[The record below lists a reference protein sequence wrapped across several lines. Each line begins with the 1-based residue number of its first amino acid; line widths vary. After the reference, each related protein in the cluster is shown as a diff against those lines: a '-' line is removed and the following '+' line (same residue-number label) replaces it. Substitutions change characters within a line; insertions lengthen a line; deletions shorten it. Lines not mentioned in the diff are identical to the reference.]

1 VNDSDPLWFKDAVIY
16 QVHVKAFYD
25 ANDDGIGDFA
35 GLTQKLDYI
44 KNLGATCIW
53 LLPFFPSPMRDDGYD
68 IADYRAINPAYGTMH
83 DFRAFVKAAHE
94 RGIRVLIELVI
105 NHTSDQHAWFQRARR
120 ARKGSVWRDFYV
132 WSDSDK
138 KYEGTRIIF
147 TDTETSNWTWD
158 PVAGEYYWHRF
169 FSHQPDLNFDNPRV
183 IEAITN
189 VMRYWLDTGVDGLR
203 LDAVPYLC
211 EREGTS
217 CENLPETHAV
227 IKIMRAVLD
236 NEYHDKVFL
245 AEANQWPEDVRQYFG
260 DGDEC
265 HMAFHFPLM
274 PRMFMAIAEED
285 RYPIIDIMRQTPEI
299 PDNCQWAIFL
309 RNHDEMTLE
318 MVTDRERDSMY
329 RIYASEP
336 RARINVGIR
345 RRLAPLMENDRRRI
359 ELLTGL
365 LLSMPGT
372 PIIYYG
378 DEIGMGDNIYLS
390 DRDGVRTPMQ
400 WSIDRN
406 GGFSRSDPAR
416 LFLPPIMDPV
426 YGYQSVN
433 VEAQGR
439 SPGSLINWMRK
450 LIAVRQ
456 GYRTFG
462 RGKLTFLKPSNR
474 KVIAYTRTLDGEAVL
489 CVANLARSA
498 QQVALDLS
506 DFKGRVPVE
515 MVGWSSFATIGS
527 ERYVITLPGHG
538 FYWFLLSETAQAPT
552 WGSEHPEQL
561 PELTTLVLPR
571 EAVMSQLGGKALEVF
586 ENDVMPAYLPKQRWF
601 SDKDAAISS
610 ARLIDTGRF
619 EHGGVNCFLTI
630 VDAASNYFVPLAI
643 ADESARGEDRPASLE
658 RATLAKTRTG
668 PRSGFLFDGMA
679 SDAFVLGLFDLVRKR
694 GTVRAARSGAFIAT
708 PTDALL
714 ALDFPNEPRVRRMDV
729 EQSNTSVVIDER
741 IALKA
746 YRKIHPGPQPELEI
760 ARFLASVG
768 YANTPPLYGFVE
780 YVPERG
786 EPTALA
792 IVQQFVESQGDAWAS
807 TLAYLERF
815 FDRRKDMHAHDSL
828 ASVPGNTVDAHDY
841 HEIFLIRARTL
852 GIRTAEMHR
861 AFSTPTEDPDF
872 APEPVT
878 QADLDAWVAQARA
891 SALKALDT
899 LEREREKVPADLRDF
914 ADSLLA
920 SRDELFE
927 RLTLPPTGEIDAL
940 KTRYHGDYHLGQVLV
955 VADDFMIVDFEG
967 EPGRSLVERRR
978 KSSPL
983 RDVAGMLRSIN
994 YASVAGMRGATSDR
1008 AEDTSALQP
1017 LAHDWER
1024 RSVEAFLAGYRE
1036 RIAGTRSYPS
1046 DPDVAQRLL
1055 DLFVLEKA
1063 FYEMSY
1069 ELANRPAWVRI
1080 PLEGI
1085 RGILAPESATEAEP
1099 AGAR

>member
-1 VNDSDPLWFKDAVIY
+1 MNDTDPLWFKDAVIY

-25 ANDDGIGDFA
+25 ANDDGMGDFA

-83 DFRAFVKAAHE
+83 DFKAFVKAAHD

-132 WSDSDK
+132 WSDTDK
-138 KYEGTRIIF
+138 KYAGTRIIF

-158 PVAGEYYWHRF
+158 GVAGQYYWHRF

-183 IEAITN
+183 IEAILN
-189 VMRYWLDTGVDGLR
+189 VMRYWLDMGVDGLR

-211 EREGTS
+211 EREGTTN
-217 CENLPETHAV
+217 ENLPETHGV

-236 NEYHDKVFL
+236 SEYEGKVFL

-299 PDNCQWAIFL
+299 PENCQWAIFL

-345 RRLAPLMENDRRRI
+345 RRLAPLMENDRRRV

-365 LLSMPGT
+365 LMSMPGT
-372 PIIYYG
+372 PIVYYG

-450 LIAVRQ
+450 LISVRQ
-456 GYRTFG
+456 GYKSFG
-462 RGKLTFLKPSNR
+462 RGKLSFLQPTNR
-474 KVIAYTRTLDGEAVL
+474 KVIAYTREHEGEVVL

-506 DFKGRVPVE
+506 DFKGRVPIE
-515 MVGWSSFATIGS
+515 MVGWSPFQTIGVD
-527 ERYVITLPGHG
+527 RYVITLPGHG
-538 FYWFLLSETAQAPT
+538 FYWFLLSETAQAPS
-552 WGSEHPEQL
+552 WGSELPEQL
-561 PELTTLVLPR
+561 PELTTLVLSR
-571 EAVMSQLGGKALEVF
+571 EGESTQFGGRALALAETDVF
-586 ENDVMPAYLPKQRWF
+586 PAYLPQQRWF
-601 SDKDAAISS
+601 AEKTSKLERVTLVDT
-610 ARLIDTGRF
+610 ARFDYA
-619 EHGGVNCFLTI
+619 GVPCFLSMIEAT
-630 VDAASNYFVPLAI
+630 NRYFLPLAI
-643 ADESARGEDRPASLE
+643 AEETSAGDRPVSARS
-658 RATLAKTRTG
+658 TLAKTRTG
-668 PRSGFLFDGMA
+668 ARSGFLVDAFG
-679 SDAFVLGLFDLVRKR
+679 SDAFVLGILSDVRERKTTPSIR
-694 GTVRAARSGAFIAT
+694 GGSFTAT
-708 PTDALL
+708 PTDALS
-714 ALDFPNEPRVRRMDV
+714 ALEPAKEPRVRRLDV
-729 EQSNTSVVIDER
+729 EQSNTSVVIDES
-741 IALKA
+741 IVLKG
-746 YRKIHPGPQPELEI
+746 YRKIHPGPQPELEV
-760 ARFLASVG
+760 ARFLATVG
-768 YANTPPLYGFVE
+768 YENTPALYGYLE
-780 YVPERG
+780 YAAPTG
-786 EPTALA
+786 ETTSLA
-792 IVQQFVESQGDAWAS
+792 IVQQFVESQGDGWAV

-815 FDRRKDMHAHDSL
+815 FDRHHDMTANQDLAPVDETAGTYHD
-828 ASVPGNTVDAHDY
+828 
-841 HEIFLIRARTL
+841 IFIQRARTL

-861 AFSTPTEDPDF
+861 AFATSTGDPDF
-872 APEPVT
+872 EPEPVT
-878 QADLDAWVAQARA
+878 QADLDAWLAQARE
-891 SALKALDT
+891 SAHTALDT
-899 LEREREKVPADLRDF
+899 LEREIERVPADIRAF
-914 ADSLLA
+914 AESLLA
-920 SRDELFE
+920 SREALFA
-927 RLTLPPTGEIDAL
+927 RLTLPPVERLDVL

-967 EPGRSLVERRR
+967 EPGRPLPERRK

-994 YASVAGMRGATSDR
+994 YAAVAAMRGATTDR
-1008 AEDTSALQP
+1008 AEDTSALEP
-1017 LAHDWER
+1017 SARDWER
-1024 RSVEAFLAGYRE
+1024 RSVDAYLGGYRE
-1036 RIAGTRSYPS
+1036 TIAGTRSYPG
-1046 DPDVAQRLL
+1046 DAEAATQLL

-1085 RGILAPESATEAEP
+1085 RNIIGETQAEP